1 MADPISDGGIADRFF
16 HTPAALSSFPDP
28 AWPVFRPSGT
38 IPAMRAVVI
47 AAHGG
52 PDVLQIQD
60 QPDPEPGPGEVR
72 VRILAV
78 ALNHLDIWVRAGV
91 PGVRYPLPIIPG
103 SDGAGTIDM
112 LGPGVTGMEVG
123 APVVLAPGLSCGVCE
138 PCSLGDDHLCR
149 YYGILG
155 EHRDGTCA
163 DFVIV
168 PKANV
173 LPKPENLSFEE
184 AAAIPLPFLTAWHML
199 VVRANVQPGETVL
212 VHAAGS
218 SVSTAAIQIAVFRGA
233 RVIVTAGSDEKLAH
247 AAELGA
253 ESGINYR
260 TRDFAEDVRRLT
272 GKRGIDVIV
281 DHIGTDTW
289 AKNIQSLA
297 RGGRLVICGN
307 TSGRE
312 GVTSLPHLFFKNL
325 SLLGSTM
332 GSRSEL
338 FGILR
343 LAEHEELFPVIHQ
356 VLPLSRIAEGHR
368 LLESRSVFGR
378 VVLVPW

>member
-1 MADPISDGGIADRFF
+1 MK
-16 HTPAALSSFPDP
+16 
-28 AWPVFRPSGT
+28 
-38 IPAMRAVVI
+38 AVVI

-52 PDVLQIQD
+52 PEALQIHER
-60 QPDPEPGPGEVR
+60 PDPEPGPGEVR
-72 VRILAV
+72 VRIHAI

-91 PGVRYPLPIIPG
+91 PGVKYPLPIIPG
-103 SDGAGTIDM
+103 CDGSGTIDK
-112 LGPGVTGMEVG
+112 LGPGVTHLQTGS
-123 APVVLAPGLSCGVCE
+123 PVVLAPGLSCGVCDQ
-138 PCSLGDDHLCR
+138 CSRGDDHLCR

-163 DFVIV
+163 DYVIV

-184 AAAIPLPFLTAWHML
+184 GAAIPLPFLTAWHMV

-218 SVSTAAIQIAVFRGA
+218 SVSTAAIQIAAFRGA
-233 RVIVTAGSDEKLAH
+233 RVIATAGSDEKLAR
-247 AAELGA
+247 AAELGV
-253 ESGINYR
+253 ESGINY
-260 TRDFAEDVRRLT
+260 TTHDFAEEVRRLT
-272 GKRGIDVIV
+272 GKRGVDVIV
-281 DHIGTDTW
+281 DHIGQDTW

-297 RGGRLVICGN
+297 KGGRLVICGN

-312 GVTSLPHLFFKNL
+312 GITSLPHVFFKSL

-332 GSRSEL
+332 GSRGEL
-338 FGILR
+338 FDILR
-343 LAEHEELFPVIHQ
+343 MAEREELFPVIHQ
-356 VLPLSRIAEGHR
+356 VLPLGQIAEGHR
-368 LLESRSVFGR
+368 LLESRTVFGR